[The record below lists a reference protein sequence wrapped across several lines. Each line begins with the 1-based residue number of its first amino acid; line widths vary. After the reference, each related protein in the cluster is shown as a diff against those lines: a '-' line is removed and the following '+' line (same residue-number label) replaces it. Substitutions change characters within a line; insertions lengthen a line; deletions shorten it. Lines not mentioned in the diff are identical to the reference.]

1 MRKQSLRIAFSSS
14 SSYNTL
20 YNPFKVGFK
29 RVPSYSNVIY
39 PDDTEWA

>member
-1 MRKQSLRIAFSSS
+1 MRKDCLRITFSSS
-14 SSYNTL
+14 LSNTL

-39 PDDTEWA
+39 PDDS

>member
-1 MRKQSLRIAFSSS
+1 MRKDCLRIAFSSS
-14 SSYNTL
+14 LSNTL
-20 YNPFKVGFK
+20 YNPFRGCFK

>member
-1 MRKQSLRIAFSSS
+1 MRKDCLRIAFSSS
-14 SSYNTL
+14 LSNTL

-39 PDDTEWA
+39 PDDTK